1 MLVRL
6 YFYSSNADGWPI
18 FAGSTSSTVNHPKET
33 KPQNFDNFES
43 QFFIFLSKMDTS
55 DQFEHTKTNGFSN
68 GRIDSDEREL
78 EELLFGNLNETWDK
92 TGHELSEPESGS
104 GDEEEDDQ
112 ANEGQDD
119 VNVADSIN
127 VCIHLHG
134 FTY

>member
-1 MLVRL
+1 
-6 YFYSSNADGWPI
+6 
-18 FAGSTSSTVNHPKET
+18 
-33 KPQNFDNFES
+33 
-43 QFFIFLSKMDTS
+43 MDTS